1 LLLARE
7 QHIRR
12 EKATSNICTSQAL
25 LANMAAMYA
34 VYHGPKGILRIAE
47 RVHRYTNALSKEVQ
61 GLGFKLTNDFF
72 FDTLTIDV
80 TPVLSDTSK
89 LHKVAFEAGIN
100 FRQID
105 SSLVGVSLD
114 ESVNTDDLVDIINVF
129 RRSISAE
136 EIDEH
141 AIQFDGSV
149 TVPDTLR
156 RTTKF
161 LTQPVFNKHHSET
174 ELLRYIYHLQNKD
187 LSLVHAMIP
196 LGSCTMKLNSAS
208 SMAAIT
214 WPEYSNVH
222 PFTPLEQTKGYLE
235 IIKVTETHDNNDH
248 FV

>member
-1 LLLARE
+1 MVARE

-34 VYHGPKGILRIAE
+34 VYHGPTGILRIAE
-47 RVHRYTNALSKEVQ
+47 RVHRYTAALSREVQ
-61 GLGFKLTNDFF
+61 DLGFKLTNDFF

-89 LHKVAFEAGIN
+89 LHDVAVKASIN
-100 FRQID
+100 FRRID
-105 SSLVGVSLD
+105 SALIGVTLD

-129 RRSISAE
+129 RRSISKG
-136 EIDEH
+136 EIDEN
-141 AIQFDGSV
+141 ALRFDSNV
-149 TVPDTLR
+149 IVPDTLR
-156 RTTKF
+156 RQSKF

-174 ELLRYIYHLQNKD
+174 ELLRYIYHLQSKD

-208 SMAAIT
+208 SMAAVT
-214 WPEYSNVH
+214 WPEYSNIH
-222 PFTPLEQTKGYLE
+222 PFAPVEQTSGYQT
-235 IIKVTETHDNNDH
+235 IIKVRTDQSKH
-248 FV
+248 